1 MPHGA
6 YRAPPGACKTDR
18 PVGVAPLRWLL
29 GKSSGAAAAVGLFLV
44 CTVGLATLV
53 TGWAAPAGIALG
65 VARWG

>member
-1 MPHGA
+1 
-6 YRAPPGACKTDR
+6 
-18 PVGVAPLRWLL
+18 VGVAPLRWLL